1 MRKIVYSNDMHEA
14 MRPCVATIG
23 FFDGVHRGHQF
34 LVGQLTQLA
43 RQEGLE
49 STVITF
55 DKHPREVVNDGYVPE
70 LLNSLE
76 EKMIRLSLTDADNCV
91 ILPFDEQMAALSAR
105 EFMETILVNKLNVRK
120 LLIGYDNRFG
130 HDRTEG
136 FADYVRYG
144 HELGVEVTQWEPLL
158 MDGAGVSSSAVRRLV
173 SKGDVEGAEKLLGY
187 PYTLVGTVVEGFQK
201 GRQLGFPTAN
211 LQLMCAHKLLPAPGV
226 YAVRVRV
233 EHSMEM
239 KRGIM
244 NIGTRPTF
252 NGHSL
257 ALEVHILDYEA
268 DLYGERLMV
277 TFVKRLREE
286 RKFDDIGQLV
296 RQMHEDVRQV
306 KEYLPL
312 PPPNEGR

>member
-1 MRKIVYSNDMHEA
+1 MIPTQVMKKIKYNGECIEQMK
-14 MRPCVATIG
+14 PCVATIG

-34 LVGQLTQLA
+34 VIGQLTQLA

-70 LLNSLE
+70 LLNSLD
-76 EKMIRLSLTDADNCV
+76 EKMIRLSLTEADNCV

-105 EFMETILVNKLNVRK
+105 DFMASFLKKKLNVRK

-130 HDRTEG
+130 HDRTES
-136 FADYVRYG
+136 FVDYVRYG
-144 HELGVEVTQWEPLL
+144 HELGMEVIQSEPLL
-158 MDGAGVSSSAVRRLV
+158 LNGTGVSSSAVRRLV
-173 SKGDVEGAEKLLGY
+173 SQGDVEGAEALLGY

-211 LQLMCAHKLLPAPGV
+211 LQLTCAHKLLPAPGV
-226 YAVRVRV
+226 YVVKVRV
-233 EHSMEM
+233 EHTMEM

-252 NGHSL
+252 DGHSL
-257 ALEVHILDYEA
+257 ALEVHILNYEA
-268 DLYGERLMV
+268 DLYGERLIV
-277 TFVKRLREE
+277 SFVKRLREE
-286 RKFDDIGQLV
+286 RKFEDIGQLV
-296 RQMHEDVRQV
+296 RQMREDA
-306 KEYLPL
+306 KEAM
-312 PPPNEGR
+312 EEKI

>member
-1 MRKIVYSNDMHEA
+1 
-14 MRPCVATIG
+14 
-23 FFDGVHRGHQF
+23 
-34 LVGQLTQLA
+34 
-43 RQEGLE
+43 
-49 STVITF
+49 
-55 DKHPREVVNDGYVPE
+55 
-70 LLNSLE
+70 
-76 EKMIRLSLTDADNCV
+76 MIRLSLTDADNCV

-144 HELGVEVTQWEPLL
+144 RELGVEVTQWEPLL

-312 PPPNEGR
+312 TPNEGR

>member
-1 MRKIVYSNDMHEA
+1 MIPTSVMKKIIYNGEYIEQMK
-14 MRPCVATIG
+14 PCVATIG

-34 LVGQLTQLA
+34 VIGQLTQLA

-70 LLNSLE
+70 LLNSLD
-76 EKMIRLSLTDADNCV
+76 EKMIRLSLTEADNCV

-105 EFMETILVNKLNVRK
+105 DFMESILKKKLNVKK

-130 HDRTEG
+130 HDRTES

-144 HELGVEVTQWEPLL
+144 RELGIEVIQSEPLL
-158 MDGAGVSSSAVRRLV
+158 VNGTGVSSSAVRRLV
-173 SKGDVEGAEKLLGY
+173 SQGDVEGAEALLGY

-211 LQLMCAHKLLPAPGV
+211 LQLTCAHKLLPAPGV
-226 YAVRVRV
+226 YVVQVRV
-233 EHSMEM
+233 EHTMEM

-252 NGHSL
+252 DGHSL
-257 ALEVHILDYEA
+257 ALEVHILNFEA
-268 DLYGERLMV
+268 DLYGERLV
-277 TFVKRLREE
+277 VSFVKRLREE
-286 RKFDDIGQLV
+286 RKFEDIGQLV
-296 RQMHEDVRQV
+296 RQMREDA
-306 KEYLPL
+306 KEAM
-312 PPPNEGR
+312 EEKI

>member
-23 FFDGVHRGHQF
+23 FFDVVHRGHQF

-43 RQEGLE
+43 RQEVLE

-144 HELGVEVTQWEPLL
+144 RELGVEVTQWEPLL

-257 ALEVHILDYEA
+257 ALEVHILDYE
-268 DLYGERLMV
+268 
-277 TFVKRLREE
+277 
-286 RKFDDIGQLV
+286 
-296 RQMHEDVRQV
+296 
-306 KEYLPL
+306 
-312 PPPNEGR
+312 

>member
-1 MRKIVYSNDMHEA
+1 MKKIFFNGEFVEQMK
-14 MRPCVATIG
+14 PCVATIG

-43 RQEGLE
+43 HEEGLE

-55 DKHPREVVNDGYVPE
+55 DRHPREVVNDGYVPE

-76 EKMIRLSLTDADNCV
+76 EKMIRLSLTEADNCV
-91 ILPFDEQMAALSAR
+91 ILPFDERMAVLSAR
-105 EFMETILVNKLNVRK
+105 DFMESVLVKKLNVRK

-144 HELGVEVTQWEPLL
+144 RELGMDVIQSEPLL
-158 MDGAGVSSSAVRRLV
+158 VHGTGVSSSAIRRLV
-173 SKGDVEGAEKLLGY
+173 AQGDVEGAEMLLGY
-187 PYTLVGTVVEGFQK
+187 PYTLMGTVVEGFQK

-211 LQLMCAHKLLPAPGV
+211 LQLACSHKLLPAPGV
-226 YAVRVRV
+226 YVVKVRE

-239 KRGIM
+239 KCGIM

-252 NGHSL
+252 DGRRL
-257 ALEVHILDYEA
+257 ALEVHILNYEA
-268 DLYGERLMV
+268 DLYGERLV
-277 TFVKRLREE
+277 VSLVKRLREE

-296 RQMHEDVRQV
+296 RQMHEDARQATHILK
-306 KEYLPL
+306 KE
-312 PPPNEGR
+312 